1 MSDLHH
7 SLGVMVDDIQT
18 SIRQTS
24 FTEDGSYKPKALWW
38 EFTAF
43 QHTGVPSCQS
53 IGDSLD
59 TENEGSVPGNS
70 YTVSPSSEFWM
81 VPLINR
87 LTMALFP
94 VPHHMAPWGPVHACP
109 VSCRLEP
116 GHLGPSWFAWQ
127 DLAAS
132 QKLHGATRVDQQEG
146 LRGSCLLSH
155 TLMTF
160 SCMLLKNCSSMQED
174 GLMEGRLG
182 SWPSGKGLRGCSNSI
197 VSCPDI
203 LLSKIAPWIP
213 TSGAKAVQ
221 FNIFESVQYNKMH
234 ALWCLNELSKT
245 LLQILVSWSHD
256 QADKENMERDKI
268 CYLLTLLTELLLN
281 ITSYLPVLP
290 EACLALT
297 CKWLLT
303 ICHLT
308 LLSDSSDFNQ
318 EFMPLLH
325 HYQNSYNFNTPWW
338 QFITLLENNRWKA
351 CLKCLKWHWTTSFST
366 WELKCKS
373 EDWTCH
379 FGNTA
384 GIVDLCPC
392 IKLTY
397 NDKMEL
403 IELLER
409 RKESIAVLVTL
420 FGSHVSWS
428 FSWHC
433 CTKTYGSTELKIE
446 ILPELDESNRCYQSI
461 DREKLGEIGRLRTST
476 WVRALV
482 SWLMACQRLPKN
494 PSILW

>member
-1 MSDLHH
+1 MSDLHP

-203 LLSKIAPWIP
+203 SLSKIAPSEYQLLEQRLCNS
-213 TSGAKAVQ
+213 TSLSL
-221 FNIFESVQYNKMH
+221 FNITRCMLFGVSMNSQRPCCKFWFLGHMTKLIRRIWRETKYATFLHYWQNYCWTSLPIYLFSQRHVLLWPANDYWQYVTWLFSQTLQTSIKNSCH
-234 ALWCLNELSKT
+234 YCTITRTVIIST
-245 LLQILVSWSHD
+245 LLDGNLSPCLKTTDGRPAWNVWNDIG
-256 QADKENMERDKI
+256 
-268 CYLLTLLTELLLN
+268 LLL
-281 ITSYLPVLP
+281 S
-290 EACLALT
+290 AL
-297 CKWLLT
+297 
-303 ICHLT
+303 
-308 LLSDSSDFNQ
+308 
-318 EFMPLLH
+318 
-325 HYQNSYNFNTPWW
+325 
-338 QFITLLENNRWKA
+338 
-351 CLKCLKWHWTTSFST
+351 
-366 WELKCKS
+366 
-373 EDWTCH
+373 
-379 FGNTA
+379 
-384 GIVDLCPC
+384 
-392 IKLTY
+392 
-397 NDKMEL
+397 
-403 IELLER
+403 
-409 RKESIAVLVTL
+409 ESWNAN
-420 FGSHVSWS
+420 
-428 FSWHC
+428 
-433 CTKTYGSTELKIE
+433 LKIE
-446 ILPELDESNRCYQSI
+446 PVILATLQELLIC
-461 DREKLGEIGRLRTST
+461 
-476 WVRALV
+476 VHA
-482 SWLMACQRLPKN
+482 
-494 PSILW
+494 